1 MVINIFV
8 FVSLIIVFAR
18 RRKSYKNT
26 INEYP
31 VSDEQSMLRF
41 SLDEDKRALLT
52 WEVRFR
58 IIEGIARGLLYLHED
73 SQLKIIH
80 RDLKLS
86 SILLDAEMNPK
97 FSDFGTA
104 RLFETDVTRAET
116 RRIAGTRGYM
126 APEYLKHGQISAKSD
141 VYSFGALL
149 LEMKETIAS
158 KDKGLAA
165 FAWKRWVEGKPE
177 SIIDPFLI
185 EDPRNKIVK
194 MIQIGFD
201 TIIIPLPN
209 AHVFSG
215 SESQSKSGTMSMSNI
230 FTELGCR

>member
-1 MVINIFV
+1 
-8 FVSLIIVFAR
+8 
-18 RRKSYKNT
+18 
-26 INEYP
+26 
-31 VSDEQSMLRF
+31 MLRF
-41 SLDEDKRALLT
+41 SLGESPHCILVYNNNEDKRALLT

-194 MIQIGFD
+194 MIQIGLPTMSSVIIWLGSD